1 MLKNILCCV
10 LVAVVCTGCMNVH
23 VEKNSTA
30 VKSECK
36 KSSQMTAPLLRHV
49 VLFKFKEGTSPEKIN
64 EVEKAFASLP
74 GKIDT
79 IKCFEWG
86 TNVSIENR
94 SEGFTHCFIVSFS
107 DEKGRGIYLDHPDHK
122 EFGKTLGG
130 SLDKVLVVDYWA
142 THQTNGG

>member
-1 MLKNILCCV
+1 MLKNILCCM
-10 LVAVVCTGCMNVH
+10 LIAVISAGCACPMRQ
-23 VEKNSTA
+23 KCCAMS
-30 VKSECK
+30 KSECK
-36 KSSQMTAPLLRHV
+36 KNAPLLRHV
-49 VLFKFKEGTSPEKIN
+49 VLFKFKEGTAPEKIT

-79 IKCFEWG
+79 IKSFEWG

-94 SEGFTHCFIVSFS
+94 SEGFTHCFIVSFL

-130 SLDKVLVVDYWA
+130 SLDKVLVVDFWSK
-142 THQTNGG
+142 